1 MTPEGDLPA
10 PASGGYPGISFLI
23 AITKPSKMPKQSS
36 RILAVVEDLFFVVKI
51 SDAAKRAG
59 LACEFVKGS
68 EAVLEKAKA
77 ERPPMVIVDLNSRTV
92 NAVDLIAKLR
102 SVEELKGLS
111 VIGFVSHV
119 EGELK
124 QRAQDAGAM
133 VLARSAFSTNL
144 PQIMKRHSG
153 TAV

>member
-1 MTPEGDLPA
+1 
-10 PASGGYPGISFLI
+10 
-23 AITKPSKMPKQSS
+23 MPKQSS
-36 RILAVVEDLFFVVKI
+36 RILAVVDDLFFVVKI

-59 LACEFVKGS
+59 LVCEFVKTAD
-68 EAVLEKAKA
+68 AVLEKAKA
-77 ERPPMVIVDLNSRTV
+77 ERPLMVIVDLNSRSV

-102 SVEELKGLS
+102 AEEDLKGLS

-133 VLARSAFSTNL
+133 VLARSAFSTHL
-144 PQIMKRHSG
+144 PQLMKRHSG
-153 TAV
+153 SPL

>member
-1 MTPEGDLPA
+1 
-10 PASGGYPGISFLI
+10 
-23 AITKPSKMPKQSS
+23 MPRQSS
-36 RILAVVEDLFFVVKI
+36 RILAVVDDLFFVVKI
-51 SDAAKRAG
+51 SDTAKRAG
-59 LACEFVKGS
+59 LICEFVKTA
-68 EAVLEKAKA
+68 EAALEKAKA
-77 ERPPMVIVDLNSRTV
+77 ERPLMVIVDLNSRSV

-102 SVEELKGLS
+102 AAEELKGLS

-144 PQIMKRHSG
+144 PQIMRRHGGAMS
-153 TAV
+153 